1 MVLLPCTNIGGS
13 LAHVEPS
20 CAEFRYEPPSSRC
33 RWQAYWIYWGVL
45 FATPLT
51 WVLAL
56 AATVN
61 IEWITYDQN
70 LTSFGG
76 FGTGEDWFCDA
87 DHKAYM
93 IYYVSYTELHTVD
106 EMCSACESILRH
118 FRVRHHPCFPKPI
131 FFEMCSYPG
140 SAWPA
145 RTYKRQK
152 EGCTRLVRQCL
163 LIFPEYWAPYAAFV
177 RIFLAELRVGLVI
190 PPTRNLYPGHRGTT
204 RKETRDTSAP
214 QSSLFR
220 VYTFFFCSTD
230 RSTCS
235 PLPSLPPPPPT

>member
-61 IEWITYDQN
+61 MEWITNDQY
-70 LTSFGG
+70 LASFGG
-76 FGTGEDWFCDA
+76 FEPREDWFCDA

-106 EMCSACESILRH
+106 EMCSACESILLH

-131 FFEMCSYPG
+131 FFEMCSYLV
-140 SAWPA
+140 A
-145 RTYKRQK
+145 RGRRGRTNDRRRDVLDLCVNVCSYFRNI
-152 EGCTRLVRQCL
+152 GHHM
-163 LIFPEYWAPYAAFV
+163 
-177 RIFLAELRVGLVI
+177 LR
-190 PPTRNLYPGHRGTT
+190 
-204 RKETRDTSAP
+204 S
-214 QSSLFR
+214 
-220 VYTFFFCSTD
+220 
-230 RSTCS
+230 
-235 PLPSLPPPPPT
+235 